1 MKTGFKIKIKL
12 LFLENQ
18 LHLEAKEK
26 KDQTNRN
33 ECNQREKRGKY
44 RLANQHIHFYTV
56 MWNPN

>member
-26 KDQTNRN
+26 KKTKQTEMNVTKGRKGENTDLQTNI
-33 ECNQREKRGKY
+33 Y
-44 RLANQHIHFYTV
+44 ISIL
-56 MWNPN
+56 